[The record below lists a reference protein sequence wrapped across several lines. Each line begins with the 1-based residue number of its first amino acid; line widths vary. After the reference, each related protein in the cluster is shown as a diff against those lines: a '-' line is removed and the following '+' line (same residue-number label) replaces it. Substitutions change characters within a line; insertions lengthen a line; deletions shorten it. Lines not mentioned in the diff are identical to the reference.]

1 MNKKTRLYYRLI
13 ISTLMLSA
21 CNLPANNNQ
30 GASSTAAAQTI
41 TALLSST
48 PAIAS
53 PVSAPTFTPLPAVA
67 SATPA
72 PAATNTPI
80 PSATSNCNAMEF
92 VTDVTYP
99 DGSIVTPGQSFTKT
113 WRVKN
118 IGTCAWTPSYAV
130 VFSDGTSMNGPSTQ
144 ALAGNVNPGQT
155 LDISVNLT
163 APGGTGD
170 YTGNWKLRDASGVL
184 FGRFYVQVKVQNPVT
199 ATYTLPPAIV
209 FSVTSVTYNVSG
221 TCGNFHVSANI
232 TTNGAGTVKYFW
244 QANGSDDFEG
254 TYNSTLN
261 FASAGTQTTSTIDWA
276 ISAPGSHY
284 LRVFIN
290 TPNNQFI
297 SQSSNMV
304 CP

>member
-1 MNKKTRLYYRLI
+1 MNKKTRLYYLLI
-13 ISTLMLSA
+13 IFTLMLSA

-155 LDISVNLT
+155 LDISVNLI

>member
-1 MNKKTRLYYRLI
+1 MNKKTRLSYLLI
-13 ISTLMLSA
+13 IFTLMLSA
-21 CNLPANNNQ
+21 CNLPANNTQ

-41 TALLSST
+41 AAMLSST

-184 FGRFYVQVKVQNPVT
+184 FGRFYVQIKVQNPVT

-209 FSVTSVTYNVSG
+209 FAVTNVTFNVTG
-221 TCGNFHVSANI
+221 TCPNFSYTYSV
-232 TTNGAGTVKYFW
+232 TTNGAGTVKLHRVF
-244 QANGSDDFEG
+244 SDGG
-254 TYNSTLN
+254 TDATPVTMN
-261 FASAGTQTTSTIDWA
+261 FAAAGTQT
-276 ISAPGSHY
+276 SAPIAVYMGLAGTTTWTDIY
-284 LRVFIN
+284 IDI
-290 TPNNQFI
+290 PNNQQFGRA
-297 SQSSNMV
+297 SFT